1 MKRNAL
7 EWVVFALGL
16 VATLAIVGYLG
27 YEVAAH
33 RSETPQVEVELGRPE
48 QRGEVFLVPVTA
60 KNRSDETLEGVI
72 LEATLKSDR
81 EEEKAQF
88 ELAFLPRRSQ
98 REGWF
103 TFTRDP
109 VLGRLRARAI
119 GYERP

>member
-7 EWVVFALGL
+7 EWSVFALGL
-16 VATLAIVGYLG
+16 FATLSILGYLG
-27 YEVAAH
+27 YEIATFRHESPRVDI
-33 RSETPQVEVELGRPE
+33 VLGTAE
-48 QRGEVFLVPVTA
+48 ARGDVFLVPVTA

-72 LEATLKSDR
+72 LEATLKAGK
-81 EEEKAQF
+81 EEQKAQF

-109 VLGRLRARAI
+109 ARGKVEARAI